1 MRLRLAGTRPF
12 NKVRVYLVAAS
23 KQSNTRTSVD
33 GAGSTKTLEDADG
46 RTAMGV
52 ERTVDGGDC
61 MIAPE

>member
-1 MRLRLAGTRPF
+1 VRLRLAGTRPF

-23 KQSNTRTSVD
+23 NARTSVD

>member
-12 NKVRVYLVAAS
+12 NKVRVYLVAA
-23 KQSNTRTSVD
+23 SNTRTSVD

-52 ERTVDGGDC
+52 ERTV
-61 MIAPE
+61 

>member
-12 NKVRVYLVAAS
+12 NQVRVYLVAAS
-23 KQSNTRTSVD
+23 NMRTSVD
-33 GAGSTKTLEDADG
+33 GAGSTKTLEDAG
-46 RTAMGV
+46 CRTAMGV